1 MAIDKDKLDLGA
13 ILSFVSEEKVKIED
27 ATNQIRLDLK
37 RARRNYEGKFD
48 VPIDSVTKKRK
59 MFVPLTKQEVNAIA
73 PRFDMDPESISVQTN
88 EPGLE
93 RKAVIW
99 EELLK
104 SQFKKMKWK
113 ERMKEEMIPFVN
125 EGTVIIEMFWNYDK
139 DSGKDELDFM
149 THDVKDV
156 FIFPKERSLMHAS
169 AFAIRRRMLLEHFK
183 ADKRYM
189 NRDDVRGRELVAD
202 LSSTDTMKTLK
213 YEVGRPD
220 FRTELDFVELYE
232 RHGFFPR
239 SFLSGTPADTGLV
252 DGILTVANVEDGGVV
267 VEVSEEKRRDNF
279 IEAWYYKR
287 PYLWYGGG
295 VGIDLRDYQFYYN
308 KLVNRR
314 DNNEDVLHHGM
325 FVKRR
330 GMNVDARQRVTGAGI
345 WIEAD
350 NPAELTQLRTTD
362 ITQGSYV
369 GESNLLA
376 NVQRLNGTAEVI
388 RGSGTSRSASEAAI
402 KDRNAGSRLADPQG
416 YLNRLFK
423 LAVERAMELDRE
435 FMDKETVVKMT
446 GRDAEL
452 AAFDDFKLRT
462 VNKARAEEGLPPV
475 SPEEFKAAMATFGK
489 DRFMKVPNMKFLE
502 GDFEVDIDL
511 DSSLIRNKSGLSQFI
526 VEAIQLAAQVP
537 GIPQTI
543 DFADLFEKVMN
554 LNGLKV
560 KRIENPQGGTA
571 PPQAGG
577 VSDQGPGNANEDAIK
592 QMLTQQGAPRADMT
606 APV

>member
-1 MAIDKDKLDLGA
+1 MTYDEGA
-13 ILSFVSEEKVKIED
+13 ILQFVTEEKRKIED
-27 ATNQIRLDLK
+27 ATNVIRTDLK
-37 RARRNYEGKFD
+37 RARRNYECKFD
-48 VPIDSVTKKRK
+48 NPIDSVTKKRK

-73 PRFDMDPESISVQTN
+73 PRFDMDPESITVKTN

-113 ERMKEEMIPFVN
+113 ERMKELMIPFVN

-139 DSGKDELDFM
+139 DAKKDELDFM

-156 FIFPKERSLMHAS
+156 FLFPKERSLMHAS
-169 AFAIRRRMLLEHFK
+169 AFAVKRRMLLEHFK
-183 ADKRYM
+183 AHKRYM
-189 NRDDVRGRELVAD
+189 NRDMVQGRELVMD
-202 LSSTDTMKTLK
+202 MSSTDTMRTLK
-213 YEVGRPD
+213 YEIGRPE
-220 FRTELDFVELYE
+220 FRTELDWVELYE
-232 RHGFFPR
+232 RQGFFPK
-239 SFLSGTPADTGLV
+239 SYVTGDPADVELV
-252 DGILTVANVEDGGVV
+252 DGVITIANIDDGGVV
-267 VEVSEEKRRDNF
+267 VEVSDKSRRDNF

-287 PYLWYGGG
+287 PYVWYGGG
-295 VGIDLRDYQFYYN
+295 VGVDLRDYQFYYN
-308 KLVNRR
+308 KIVNRR

-350 NPAELTQLRTTD
+350 NPAELTQLKTVD
-362 ITQGSYV
+362 ITQGSYI
-369 GESNLLA
+369 GETNLLA

-388 RGSGTSRSASEAAI
+388 RGGGNSRSASEAAI

-423 LAVERAMELDRE
+423 LAVERAMALDKE

-446 GRDAEL
+446 GRDEEL

-475 SPEEFKAAMATFGK
+475 SPEEFKTAMANFGK
-489 DRFMKVPNMKFLE
+489 DRFMKVPNMKFLS

-511 DSSLIRNKSGLSQFI
+511 DSSLIRNKAGLSQFI
-526 VEAIQLAAQVP
+526 VEAMQLAAQVP
-537 GIPQTI
+537 GVPQTI

-560 KRIENPQGGTA
+560 KRMVAPAPGVTAPQAAGAMTAENPA
-571 PPQAGG
+571 AE
-577 VSDQGPGNANEDAIK
+577 NEDAIK
-592 QMLTQQGAPRADMT
+592 DMLMQEGAPRAEMT

>member
-1 MAIDKDKLDLGA
+1 MDMDYDEGA
-13 ILSFVSEEKVKIED
+13 ILQFVTEEKRRIED

-48 VPIDSVTKKRK
+48 SPIDTVTKKRK

-73 PRFDMDPESISVQTN
+73 PRFDMDPESISVKTN

-125 EGTVIIEMFWNYDK
+125 EGTIVIEMFWDYDRESK
-139 DSGKDELDFM
+139 KDELNFL
-149 THDVKDV
+149 THDIKDV
-156 FIFPKERSLMHAS
+156 FIFPKERSLMRAS
-169 AFAIRRRMLLEHFK
+169 AFSVKRRMLLEHFRSH
-183 ADKRYM
+183 KRYM
-189 NRDDVRGRELVAD
+189 NREMVQGTELVMDKSA
-202 LSSTDTMKTLK
+202 TDTMKTIR
-213 YEVGRPD
+213 YEIGRPE
-220 FRTELDFVELYE
+220 FRTELDYVELYE
-232 RHGFFPR
+232 RHGFFPK
-239 SFLSGTPADTGLV
+239 SFMTGDPDEKGLV
-252 DGILTVANVEDGGVV
+252 DGVLTIANVDGAAVV
-267 VEVSEEKRRDNF
+267 VEVTDESRRQNF

-287 PYLWYGGG
+287 PYVWYGGG
-295 VGIDLRDYQFYYN
+295 VGVDLRDYQFYYN
-308 KLVNRR
+308 KIVNRR

-350 NPAELTQLRTTD
+350 NPTELQQLKTTD
-362 ITQGSYV
+362 ITQGSYI

-388 RGSGTSRSASEAAI
+388 RGSGSSRSASEAAI
-402 KDRNAGSRLADPQG
+402 KDRNAGTRLADPQG

-423 LAVERAMELDRE
+423 MAVERAMELDRE
-435 FMDKETVVKMT
+435 FIDKETVVKLT
-446 GRDAEL
+446 GRDEEL

-462 VNKARAEEGLPPV
+462 VNRARAEEGLPPV
-475 SPEEFKAAMATFGK
+475 SPEEFSAAMATFGK
-489 DRFMKVPNMKFLE
+489 ERFMKVPNMKFLS

-526 VEAIQLAAQVP
+526 VEAMQLAAQVP
-537 GIPQTI
+537 GVPQTI
-543 DFADLFEKVMN
+543 DFSDLFEKVMN

-560 KRIENPQGGTA
+560 KRLVAPTGGPPAPAAGGAVSEENPA
-571 PPQAGG
+571 L
-577 VSDQGPGNANEDAIK
+577 ANEDAIK
-592 QMLTQQGAPRADMT
+592 QMLVQEGAPRAEMT